1 MKILIALIAGIFF
14 GLVTGLI
21 PGLHVNTICVV
32 ALAMSEKII
41 GLFGKL
47 EFSCFIISM
56 SITNSFTNAIPAI
69 FLGAPS
75 GETESLIILPGHR
88 MLLEGK
94 GNEAVNLTVLG
105 SILSLFLSII
115 LTPLLILLF
124 VFINEAIKKYV
135 GYVILGFVLF
145 VTLKGN
151 SKLKNMAFFLLS
163 GILGIFSLGLNN
175 DNVLLPLLS
184 GLFGISSMVL
194 SLNQNVLLPKQE
206 KTGDLNI
213 NNKMVLKAIIGA
225 SLVASIAAFLP
236 GFGGAQSAILAQ
248 TFLGNLGNEG
258 FLVLTGG
265 INTANMVISIDTFYS
280 IGKARNG
287 AIVAI
292 TSFFESINLNEMLI
306 FLFTSLAIGGFSGI
320 VTVFLSKKFSELMA
334 KLNYRLILISIIVFL
349 TALTFATSG
358 LVGIIILI
366 SASALGICASLL
378 TVGKNNLMGCLILP
392 VLIYFLW

>member
-1 MKILIALIAGIFF
+1 M
-14 GLVTGLI
+14 
-21 PGLHVNTICVV
+21 NTICVV
-32 ALAMSEKII
+32 ALAISDKIL
-41 GLFGKL
+41 GFFGKI
-47 EFSCFIISM
+47 EFACFIIAM

-75 GETESLIILPGHR
+75 GESESLIILPGHK

-94 GNEAVNLTVLG
+94 GNEALNLTVLG
-105 SILSLFLSII
+105 SILSLLTSVL
-115 LTPLLILLF
+115 LTPVLIFLF
-124 VFINEAIKKYV
+124 VFINSVIKKYI

-151 SKLKNMAFFLLS
+151 SKLKNLSFFFLS
-163 GILGIFSLGLNN
+163 GILGIFSLGTNN
-175 DNVLLPLLS
+175 SNTLLPLLS

-194 SLNQNVLLPKQE
+194 SLSQNVSIPKQE
-206 KTGDLNI
+206 NVGNMDIKKGMI
-213 NNKMVLKAIIGA
+213 FKAVIGA
-225 SLVASIAAFLP
+225 SLVASVAAFLP

-248 TFLGNLGNEG
+248 TFLGDMGSEG

-265 INTANMVISIDTFYS
+265 INTANMVISLDTFYS

-292 TSFFESINLNEMLI
+292 TSFFESITLKQMLI
-306 FLFTSLAIGGFSGI
+306 FIFTSLAIGGLSGALS
-320 VTVFLSKKFSELMA
+320 VFLSKKFSEFITRI
-334 KLNYRLILISIIVFL
+334 NYRMILISIIVFL
-349 TALTFATSG
+349 IGLTFATSG
-358 LVGIIILI
+358 FVGLIILV
-366 SASALGICASLL
+366 SSSALGICASLL

>member
-1 MKILIALIAGIFF
+1 MQLLIALILGIIF
-14 GLVTGLI
+14 GIVTGLI

-32 ALAMSEKII
+32 ALAMSEKILEI
-41 GLFGKL
+41 FGKL

-75 GETESLIILPGHR
+75 GETESLIILPGHK

-105 SILSLFLSII
+105 SIFSLLLSII
-115 LTPLLILLF
+115 ITPILILFF
-124 VFINEAIKKYV
+124 VFINEAIKKYI
-135 GYVILGFVLF
+135 GYIILGFVLF

-151 SKLKNMAFFLLS
+151 SKLKNLSFFVLS
-163 GILGIFSLGLNN
+163 GILGIFSLGVNN
-175 DNVLLPLLS
+175 NNALLPLLS
-184 GLFGISSMVL
+184 GLFGISSMAL
-194 SLNQNVLLPKQE
+194 SLNQNVSVPKQ
-206 KTGDLNI
+206 KKIGDMTIKKNVI
-213 NNKMVLKAIIGA
+213 LKAVLGA
-225 SLVASIAAFLP
+225 SLVAAIAAFLP

-292 TSFFESINLNEMLI
+292 TSFFDTINLMEMLC
-306 FLFTSLAIGGFSGI
+306 FLFTALSVGGFAGVATI
-320 VTVFLSKKFSELMA
+320 FLSKKFSDFIEKM
-334 KLNYRLILISIIVFL
+334 NYRFILISIIVFL
-349 TALTFATSG
+349 TGLTFATTGFVG
-358 LVGIIILI
+358 LIILV
-366 SASALGICASLL
+366 SSSALGICASLL